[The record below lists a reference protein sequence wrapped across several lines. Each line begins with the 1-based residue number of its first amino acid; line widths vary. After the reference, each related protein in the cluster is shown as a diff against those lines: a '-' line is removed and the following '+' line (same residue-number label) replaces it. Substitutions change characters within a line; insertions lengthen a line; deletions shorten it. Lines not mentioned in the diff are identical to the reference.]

1 MTNADV
7 RFGSWEAVRL
17 VAGREITA
25 KMRSKAFIITTV
37 ATLVLLVG
45 FALVMK
51 VSGGSD
57 ATVGVTAQTGALAE
71 PLKETASRI
80 GETVDVK
87 TVDEQDGR
95 AQVAD
100 GSLDALVLG
109 GGTDGTLRLV
119 VKKDLDDSLRNAFN
133 VLAGQLT
140 LNQAITDLG
149 GDPAQVQSSVA
160 NASVDVE
167 PLEMDGTL
175 RVVVK
180 KDLDDS
186 LRNAFNVLAGQLA
199 LNQAITDLGGDPAQV
214 QSSVANASVDVEP
227 LEEPYPYKPEQL
239 VLGIVAGI
247 LIYMSLLLNGQL
259 VAQGVVE
266 EKSSRVVELLL
277 STIRPWQLMAG
288 KVLGIGLVGLVQMVV
303 IGGVGITAALG
314 LDVLSISTSAAVGT
328 VVWLV
333 VWYLLGFVMYSLVFA
348 ALAALVSRQE
358 DVGGVITPAL
368 MFVIVGYVIGISVLP
383 SDPDNTLAEV
393 LSVIPVFAPTLMPMR
408 LAMGG
413 VPVWEAVVSV
423 GLVLALIPAL
433 VWLAGRIYA
442 NAVMR
447 SGARVKLKDAL
458 RPA

>member
-1 MTNADV
+1 MSTPDV
-7 RFGSWEAVRL
+7 RLGSWEAVRL
-17 VAGREITA
+17 VAGREVTT
-25 KMRSKAFIITTV
+25 KLRSKAFIITTV

-51 VSGGSD
+51 FVGGGSD
-57 ATVGVTAQTGALAE
+57 ATVGVTPQASALAE
-71 PLKETASRI
+71 PLKATASQI
-80 GETVDVK
+80 GQSVDVK
-87 TVDEQDGR
+87 TVDEQAGR

-100 GSLDALVLG
+100 GSLDALVVG
-109 GGTDGTLRLV
+109 DG
-119 VKKDLDDSLRNAFN
+119 A
-133 VLAGQLT
+133 
-140 LNQAITDLG
+140 
-149 GDPAQVQSSVA
+149 
-160 NASVDVE
+160 
-167 PLEMDGTL
+167 DGKL
-175 RVVVK
+175 RVVVE
-180 KDLDDS
+180 KDLDGN
-186 LRNAFNVLAGQLA
+186 LHNALNVLAGQLA
-199 LNQAITDLGGDPAQV
+199 LDREITSLGRDPAEV
-214 QSSVANASVDVEP
+214 RASVAAASVAVEP
-227 LEEPYPYKPEQL
+227 LEEPYPYQSGQL

-247 LIYMSLLLNGQL
+247 LIYMSLLMNGQM

-288 KVLGIGLVGLVQMVV
+288 KVLGIGFAGLVQMMV
-303 IGGVGITAALG
+303 IGGVGIAAALG
-314 LDVLSISTSAAVGT
+314 LDVLSISTSAAIGT
-328 VVWLV
+328 VIWLV
-333 VWYLLGFVMYSLVFA
+333 VWYLLGFIVYSLVFA

-413 VPVWEAVVSV
+413 VPVWEAALSV

-433 VWLAGRIYA
+433 VWLSGRIYA

-447 SGARVKLKDAL
+447 SGSRVKLRDAL

>member
-1 MTNADV
+1 
-7 RFGSWEAVRL
+7 
-17 VAGREITA
+17 
-25 KMRSKAFIITTV
+25 
-37 ATLVLLVG
+37 
-45 FALVMK
+45 
-51 VSGGSD
+51 
-57 ATVGVTAQTGALAE
+57 
-71 PLKETASRI
+71 
-80 GETVDVK
+80 
-87 TVDEQDGR
+87 
-95 AQVAD
+95 
-100 GSLDALVLG
+100 
-109 GGTDGTLRLV
+109 
-119 VKKDLDDSLRNAFN
+119 
-133 VLAGQLT
+133 
-140 LNQAITDLG
+140 
-149 GDPAQVQSSVA
+149 
-160 NASVDVE
+160 
-167 PLEMDGTL
+167 
-175 RVVVK
+175 
-180 KDLDDS
+180 
-186 LRNAFNVLAGQLA
+186 
-199 LNQAITDLGGDPAQV
+199 
-214 QSSVANASVDVEP
+214 
-227 LEEPYPYKPEQL
+227 
-239 VLGIVAGI
+239 
-247 LIYMSLLLNGQL
+247 MSLLLNGQM

-288 KVLGIGLVGLVQMVV
+288 KVLGIGLVGFVQMVV
-303 IGGVGITAALG
+303 VGGGGVAAAVA
-314 LDVLSISTSAAVGT
+314 LDVLSIPISTAIST

-383 SDPDNTLAEV
+383 SDPDSALVET

-423 GLVLALIPAL
+423 GLVLALIPLL

>member
-1 MTNADV
+1 MTTPDV
-7 RFGSWEAVRL
+7 RLGSWEAVRL
-17 VAGREITA
+17 VAGREVAT

-51 VSGGSD
+51 LVSSGAD
-57 ATVGVTAQTGALAE
+57 ATIGVTRDSSTLAA
-71 PLKETASRI
+71 PLKTIAGQL
-80 GETVDVK
+80 GEDVDVR
-87 TVDEQDGR
+87 TVDEAAGR

-100 GSLDALVLG
+100 GSLDALVIAG
-109 GGTDGTLRLV
+109 ADGKLRV
-119 VKKDLDDSLRNAFN
+119 VVEKDLDDTWRNALN
-133 VLAGQLT
+133 VLAGQLV
-140 LNQAITDLG
+140 LNKEIAGLG
-149 GDPAQVQSSVA
+149 GDPATVRS
-160 NASVDVE
+160 
-167 PLEMDGTL
+167 
-175 RVVVK
+175 
-180 KDLDDS
+180 
-186 LRNAFNVLAGQLA
+186 
-199 LNQAITDLGGDPAQV
+199 AI
-214 QSSVANASVDVEP
+214 ANASVDVEP
-227 LEEPYPYKPEQL
+227 LEEPYPYQSGQL

-303 IGGVGITAALG
+303 IGGVGIAAALG

-333 VWYLLGFVMYSLVFA
+333 VWYLLGFITYSLVFA

-383 SDPDNTLAEV
+383 SEPDNTLAAV

-413 VPVWEAVVSV
+413 VPVWQAALSV
-423 GLVLALIPAL
+423 GLVLALIPVL

-447 SGARVKLKDAL
+447 SGGRVKLIDAM

>member
-1 MTNADV
+1 MTTPDV
-7 RFGSWEAVRL
+7 RLSSWDAVRL
-17 VAGREITA
+17 VAGREVTT

-45 FALVMK
+45 FAVVMK
-51 VSGGSD
+51 LSGGSD
-57 ATVGVTAQTGALAE
+57 ETVGVTQETQALAE
-71 PLKETASRI
+71 PLKATAGQI
-80 GETVDVK
+80 GQTIDTKVVSE
-87 TVDEQDGR
+87 EQGR
-95 AQVAD
+95 QQVAD
-100 GSLDALVLG
+100 GSLDALIVG
-109 GGTDGTLRLV
+109 GVDGPLRV
-119 VKKDLDDSLRNAFN
+119 VVEKDLDGGLEDALN
-133 VLAGQLT
+133 VLAGQLA
-140 LNQAITDLG
+140 LNQEIAELG

-160 NASVDVE
+160 
-167 PLEMDGTL
+167 G
-175 RVVVK
+175 
-180 KDLDDS
+180 
-186 LRNAFNVLAGQLA
+186 
-199 LNQAITDLGGDPAQV
+199 
-214 QSSVANASVDVEP
+214 ASVDVEP
-227 LEEPYPYKPEQL
+227 LEEPYPYQPEQL
-239 VLGIVAGI
+239 VLGIIAGI

-288 KVLGIGLVGLVQMVV
+288 KVLGIGFVGFVQMLV
-303 IGGVGITAALG
+303 IGGGGIAAALA
-314 LDVLSISTSAAVGT
+314 LDVLTISASAAIGT
-328 VVWLV
+328 VVWLI

-348 ALAALVSRQE
+348 ALGALVSRQE

-368 MFVIVGYVIGISVLP
+368 MFVIVGYVVGISVLP
-383 SDPDNTLAEV
+383 SEPDNTLAEV

-423 GLVLALIPAL
+423 GLVVALIPLL

-447 SGARVKLKDAL
+447 SGGKVRLRDAM

>member
-1 MTNADV
+1 MTTPDV
-7 RFGSWEAVRL
+7 RLGSWEVVRL
-17 VAGREITA
+17 VAGREVTT
-25 KMRSKAFIITTV
+25 KLRSKAFIITTV

-51 VSGGSD
+51 VVGGGSD
-57 ATVGVTAQTGALAE
+57 ATVGVTPQAGALAE
-71 PLKETASRI
+71 PLKATASQI
-80 GETVDVK
+80 GQSVDVK
-87 TVDEQDGR
+87 TVDEQAGR

-100 GSLDALVLG
+100 GSLDALVVG
-109 GGTDGTLRLV
+109 DG
-119 VKKDLDDSLRNAFN
+119 A
-133 VLAGQLT
+133 
-140 LNQAITDLG
+140 
-149 GDPAQVQSSVA
+149 
-160 NASVDVE
+160 
-167 PLEMDGTL
+167 DGKL
-175 RVVVK
+175 RVVVE
-180 KDLDDS
+180 KDLDGN
-186 LRNAFNVLAGQLA
+186 LHNALNVLAGQLA
-199 LNQAITDLGGDPAQV
+199 LDREITSFGRDPAEV
-214 QSSVANASVDVEP
+214 RASVAEASVAVEP
-227 LEEPYPYKPEQL
+227 LEEPYPYQSGQL

-247 LIYMSLLLNGQL
+247 LIYMSLLMNGQM

-288 KVLGIGLVGLVQMVV
+288 KVLGIGFAGLVQMVV
-303 IGGVGITAALG
+303 IGGVGIAAALG
-314 LDVLSISTSAAVGT
+314 LDVLSISTSAAIGT

-333 VWYLLGFVMYSLVFA
+333 VWYLLGFIVYSLVFA

-413 VPVWEAVVSV
+413 VPVWEAALSV

-433 VWLAGRIYA
+433 VWLSGRIYA

-447 SGARVKLKDAL
+447 SGSRVKLRDAL